1 MSELLFLVEAAS
13 EGGYTAHAFG
23 VDIFTEGDKLTSLHA
38 NVREAVKC
46 HFEDGQAPKMIRLHE
61 VGKSVDTTVT
71 LTRSI

>member
-13 EGGYTAHAFG
+13 EGGYTA
-23 VDIFTEGDKLTSLHA
+23 HA